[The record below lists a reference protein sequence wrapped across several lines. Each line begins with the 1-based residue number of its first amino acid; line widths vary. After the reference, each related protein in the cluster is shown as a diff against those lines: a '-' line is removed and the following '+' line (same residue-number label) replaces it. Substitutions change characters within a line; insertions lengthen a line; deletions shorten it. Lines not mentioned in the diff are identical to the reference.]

1 MWQLTERIDIRQPP
15 AVVFDYLSHF
25 DTIREWD
32 RTVVRARMTTPGPPA
47 VGSRFALLLAFGGT
61 RIPMTYEIVSITPP
75 AAIELKGTADSFT
88 AVDRIRL
95 DAIPG
100 GTRLTYRAD
109 VVFRR
114 QPPTGVNA
122 VARTLFRLSARR
134 AVKRLQR
141 LLSGSDPAPRLT
153 LAARMAD
160 QAIFPGLLGFTRL
173 GYHLAVNRRPVASRL
188 YSDRT
193 MVLTGGTS
201 GIGEAAAW
209 QLHALGA
216 RLVVVGRSPEK
227 LARLRE
233 HLDGARNSGRVHT
246 ETADLSLMGDIR
258 ALAERINRRFGRI
271 DVLINNAGALF
282 NRYGRTAEGN
292 ENTLATNLLGPYLLT
307 RLLLPSLQ
315 AAGEGRVI
323 NVASGGM
330 YTQGLRL
337 DALQS
342 DPEAHDGPTAYA
354 RAKRGLVILT
364 GLWARQWAPLGI
376 SAHAM
381 HPGWVDTPGLEKALP
396 AFHLQLSRW
405 LRTPTQ
411 GADTIV
417 WLAASPDAARASG
430 QFWLD
435 RKIRATHVFPGTRE
449 SPRDRRALLAAL
461 NRLSGLG

>member
-32 RTVVRARMTTPGPPA
+32 RTVVRSRMTTPGPPA

-61 RIPMTYEIVSITPP
+61 HIPMTYEIVSITPP

-122 VARTLFRLSARR
+122 VARTLFRFSARR

-188 YSDRT
+188 YSGRT

-201 GIGEAAAW
+201 GIGEAAAR

-216 RLVVVGRSPEK
+216 HLVVVGRSNQK
-227 LARLRE
+227 LVRLRDQLE
-233 HLDGARNSGRVHT
+233 KAGSGRVHT
-246 ETADLSLMGDIR
+246 ERADLSLTSDIR
-258 ALAERINRRFGRI
+258 NLAARINRRFGRI

-282 NRYGRTAEGN
+282 NRYGRTVEGN
-292 ENTLATNLLGPYLLT
+292 EKTLATNLLGPYLLT

-330 YTQGLRL
+330 YTQGIRL

-342 DPEAHDGPTAYA
+342 DPEAHDGPAAYA

-364 GLWARQWAPLGI
+364 GLWAQQWAPQGI
-376 SAHAM
+376 RVHAM

-396 AFHLQLSRW
+396 AFHRQLSRW
-405 LRTPTQ
+405 LRTSAQ

-417 WLAASPDAARASG
+417 WLAASPDAGRASG

-449 SPRDRRALLAAL
+449 SSYDRRALVAAL
-461 NRLSGLG
+461 DSLSGLG